1 MGIDIGPIEATDG
14 LIVHLDCGNTRSYAG
29 SGTSILSLSGLGNTG
44 ILINGPTFSS
54 SNGGQIIFDG
64 TNDYIKLPV
73 NNAYNLNNGS
83 LTVEV
88 FYSIINPIIGER
100 MILEHNVWNAAG
112 LYQLTFAT
120 NNVYRL
126 VFPEAWNLGQ
136 QLDYTDTNLELNKW
150 THVVAT
156 FNTSTNT
163 SRLYINTQL
172 KTERTD
178 ITAELGNS
186 TSDIFIFCRNGTGL
200 FLAAKLGYIKLYN
213 RALSATEI
221 FQNYH
226 ATKGRYK

>member
-1 MGIDIGPIEATDG
+1 MGIDIGPIEVTDG

-64 TNDYIKLPV
+64 TNDYIKLPA

-83 LTVEV
+83 LTIEV

-100 MILEHNVWNAAG
+100 MILEHNTWQAAG

-120 NNVYRL
+120 NNVYRYN
-126 VFPEAWNLGQ
+126 FPEAWVGGQ

-150 THVVAT
+150 THVVAH
-156 FNTSTNT
+156 FNTNTNT

-186 TSDIFIFCRNGTGL
+186 SSDIFIFCRNGTGL

-213 RALSATEI
+213 RALTATEI
-221 FQNYH
+221 LQNYH
-226 ATKGRYK
+226 AAKGRYR

>member
-1 MGIDIGPIEATDG
+1 MGIDVGPIEVTDG
-14 LIVHLDCGNTRSYAG
+14 LIVHLDGGNSRSYSG

-200 FLAAKLGYIKLYN
+200 FLAAKLGHIKLYN
-213 RALSATEI
+213 RALTSTEVL
-221 FQNYH
+221 QNYH